1 MNGSTQVGGG
11 FALILDRPDISR
23 LAAINGGGMA
33 DILWQNDNGQAL
45 WFMNCTGIVGQQSD
59 GTNRGQSWHVMDS
72 RDFNATGSSTLPWQG
87 DNGQPAVWLMDDAI
101 QVGRQRRH
109 RGIPAWHI
117 IA

>member
-1 MNGSTQVGGG
+1 
-11 FALILDRPDISR
+11 
-23 LAAINGGGMA
+23 
-33 DILWQNDNGQAL
+33 
-45 WFMNCTGIVGQQSD
+45 MNCTGIVGQQSD

-109 RGIPAWHI
+109 RGHPGLAHHCLVLEGPRPS
-117 IA
+117 ASLERRAHFTGFSA